1 MAMDIRS
8 SVLWD
13 ILSVMMLAAAV
24 VVLVIYGIIFINPD
38 VPFNAFSPGGLPGV
52 VILPS
57 PTATLFQFP
66 ATNTPTV
73 FNTPTGRPTIT
84 FTPTITYTPT
94 FVTPTVPTAT
104 ITRTPTITPT
114 ITRTPTRT
122 TNPIIFTRIALTS
135 IAGTRTAQAQET
147 RQAQTRIAQEQT
159 QNAQRTLQA
168 QQTLNAGGT
177 QTAIVQT
184 STAQVLT
191 QTQGAFLTQTSEV
204 ITATAV
210 AEVTVAA
217 EVTRTEQAVIILEN
231 PIAYSVDT
239 DSDLDTAE
247 RFHTQKLIN
256 GPDGATEYEL
266 NIGSLYTGARPAS
279 AWWMGDTDNHFLLFA
294 DPTNATSNIYRVLYS
309 TIATIQSIAT
319 DIRPWVGDVSVDRY
333 SGLASDRRLVFTFA
347 AGGAGT
353 DRNLYTS
360 RGDGTNTVQISDDA
374 SWDDHS
380 PSWVISPTSSYH
392 NRILYVTRSGTGA
405 QNIYLMLPETGSY
418 PGTRLTF
425 YDVNTTQISSP
436 KWCTGYDWENEEW
449 YERIVFGMRTSAG
462 DDWNIYSADP
472 VELIA
477 NQNNESI
484 LQLTSSSANEYQP
497 DWSPFCEKIVFIS
510 DQGGNTNVWTM
521 DRDGSNQVR
530 LTNNTLVQMSPL
542 WMPYID

>member
-1 MAMDIRS
+1 MDIRS

-13 ILSVMMLAAAV
+13 ILSVMMLAAAA
-24 VVLVIYGIIFINPD
+24 VVLVIYGIIFINPN
-38 VPFNAFSPGGLPGV
+38 VPFNAFSPGGLPAV
-52 VILPS
+52 VVLPS

-73 FNTPTGRPTIT
+73 FNTPTTRPTIT
-84 FTPTITYTPT
+84 STPTLTDTPT
-94 FVTPTVPTAT
+94 LYVTSTMTAT

-122 TNPIIFTRIALTS
+122 TNPIIFTQIAQTGV
-135 IAGTRTAQAQET
+135 AATRTAQAQET

-184 STAQVLT
+184 GTAQVLT
-191 QTQGAFLTQTSEV
+191 QTQGAFLTQTSTV

-210 AEVTVAA
+210 AQVTVAA
-217 EVTRTEQAVIILEN
+217 EATRTEQGVIVLEN

-239 DSDLDTAE
+239 DSDLQTAE
-247 RFHTQKLIN
+247 RFHIQKLIN
-256 GPDGATEYEL
+256 GTDGATEFEL
-266 NIGSLYTGARPAS
+266 NIGSLYPNARPAS

-294 DPTNATSNIYRVLYS
+294 DPTNATANIYRVLYS
-309 TIATIQSIAT
+309 TIATIQSIPT

-333 SGLASDRRLVFTFA
+333 VGLASDRRLVFTFA
-347 AGGAGT
+347 AGGINT
-353 DRNLYTS
+353 DRNLYIS
-360 RGDGTNTVQISDDA
+360 RGDGTNTVQISDNA
-374 SWDDHS
+374 TWDDHS
-380 PSWVISPTSSYH
+380 PSWVISPTSPYN
-392 NRILYVTRSGTGA
+392 NRILYVTRPGTGA
-405 QNIYLMLPETGSY
+405 QNIYLMLPQSGAY

-436 KWCTGYDWENEEW
+436 KWCTGYDWANEVW

-462 DDWNIYSADP
+462 DDWNIYAADP
-472 VELIA
+472 VQLIA

-484 LQLTSSSANEYQP
+484 VQLTSSTANEYQP
-497 DWSPFCEKIVFIS
+497 DWSPFCEKIVYIS

-521 DRDGSNQVR
+521 NSDGSNQVR

-542 WMPYID
+542 WMPYTE